1 MRTITISLA
10 TTFLALALSSL
21 QAQDLERLRA
31 TVKDLQATGL
41 VTGLS
46 VNGRYW
52 NSLSIEAKATYIIAS
67 SEAMSEVLL
76 HAANDCTCAFDAVL
90 NSLRIVSG
98 GSNSS
103 DLEMTE
109 GLDLFYKDSANR
121 PIPVIKA
128 LAYVTLKM
136 KGGSSRE
143 LEDLASKLR
152 KDANP

>member
-76 HAANDCTCAFDAVL
+76 TQRMIAPAR
-90 NSLRIVSG
+90 SMQS
-98 GSNSS
+98 
-103 DLEMTE
+103 
-109 GLDLFYKDSANR
+109 
-121 PIPVIKA
+121 
-128 LAYVTLKM
+128 
-136 KGGSSRE
+136 
-143 LEDLASKLR
+143 
-152 KDANP
+152 